1 MQWRDGLIGGLATLA
16 LAAAADP
23 AGWRFS
29 APIQVQQDA
38 PLVQLPLTPSAYGR
52 SQLSGLADLRIVDA
66 RGERVPFA
74 FLAPRDAEITTTEQ
88 TREAAMYALPQRP
101 AANGEWSVPLEIIV
115 QGERITIKRGGATTA
130 AQAMLGAAAH
140 SGGWVFDLGRRTS
153 ADPPTQS
160 LRLTWSAPAEFSA
173 GFDLQTSDDLRQW
186 RGAGSGQLLA
196 LASPTGPLTQP
207 TVLLPA
213 NVARFVR
220 LVWLEPTSAPTL
232 TRAEALAQRPL
243 ATPLDAP
250 TELVL
255 APTLAPAPGLRTVA
269 TDEPKHALH
278 FDLGAVLPVVQ
289 LDLQLGTG
297 TRVAPVRLQ
306 GRSRADA
313 PWRELAPAVFYR
325 FERGGAVSV
334 SPPLAL
340 RTELRF
346 LRVVP
351 DERSAA
357 LDPAQTHLAV
367 QAQLTRLVFARQG
380 EAPFTLWA
388 GAAQPGPGALPL
400 ATLVPQLDEERP
412 RFGRATLGAWS
423 EVAAVARQAETAEQ
437 LAALRPW
444 LLWAVLLVGV
454 AALALMVWRLM
465 RAPAAGA

>member
-88 TREAAMYALPQRP
+88 AREAAMYALPQRP

-115 QGERITIKRGGATTA
+115 QGERITIQRGGGTTT

-160 LRLTWSAPAEFSA
+160 L
-173 GFDLQTSDDLRQW
+173 
-186 RGAGSGQLLA
+186 
-196 LASPTGPLTQP
+196 
-207 TVLLPA
+207 
-213 NVARFVR
+213 R

-255 APTLAPAPGLRTVA
+255 APTPAPAPGLRTVA

-306 GRSRADA
+306 GRSRVDA

-367 QAQLTRLVFARQG
+367 QAQLTRLVFASQG

>member
-88 TREAAMYALPQRP
+88 AREAAMYALPQRP

-115 QGERITIKRGGATTA
+115 QGERITIQRGGGTTT

-160 LRLTWSAPAEFSA
+160 L
-173 GFDLQTSDDLRQW
+173 
-186 RGAGSGQLLA
+186 
-196 LASPTGPLTQP
+196 
-207 TVLLPA
+207 
-213 NVARFVR
+213 R

-255 APTLAPAPGLRTVA
+255 APTPAPAPGLRTVA

-289 LDLQLGTG
+289 LDLQLGAG